1 LQRRGLSALPHAL
14 RRGKPNLLP
23 IATDCASAEKSAD
36 NLVAIKNGSFKVV
49 KIFLSVR
56 IDAHISAEAS

>member
-14 RRGKPNLLP
+14 RRDKPNLLP
-23 IATDCASAEKSAD
+23 IATDCASAD